1 MADVVLIVEDLD
13 SLIVSALCGAMIRP
27 QGDDEVLSEARSIL
41 ERSAAEGKVGSRLL
55 AFLSHYVR

>member
-27 QGDDEVLSEARSIL
+27 QEMTKFYRRLAPFSRGALL
-41 ERSAAEGKVGSRLL
+41 KGK
-55 AFLSHYVR
+55 